1 VSQATFEAVAVDLL
15 ADRGDLLEAVT
26 ELRWL
31 EWRRPG
37 IRRRRR
43 RTACR
48 ARCDTPAPVGADRFR
63 RTGRGELDV
72 ARAVAGGKTNAE
84 IGAELFIS
92 PGTVKTHLANHEL
105 RFVKGPFDRRECEL
119 FVASVQADQGLPKIR
134 SC

>member
-1 VSQATFEAVAVDLL
+1 MSQATFEAVAVDLL
-15 ADRGDLLEAVT
+15 ADRGDLIEAVT

-31 EWRRPG
+31 EWRPPG

-63 RTGRGELDV
+63 RTGRRELDV

-92 PGTVKTHLANHEL
+92 PGTVKTHLANMSC
-105 RFVKGPFDRRECEL
+105 VSSSPFDRGECEL
-119 FVASVQADQGLPKIR
+119 LWPRFKLIKDFPKIR

>member
-15 ADRGDLLEAVT
+15 ADRGDLIEAVT

-31 EWRRPG
+31 EWRPPG

-48 ARCDTPAPVGADRFR
+48 ARCDTSAPVGADRFR
-63 RTGRGELDV
+63 RTGRRELDV

-92 PGTVKTHLANHEL
+92 PGTVKTHLANMSCVSSRARSIVVSANCL
-105 RFVKGPFDRRECEL
+105 WPRFKLIKDF
-119 FVASVQADQGLPKIR
+119 PKIR